1 MLPANAGPV
10 ASSIR
15 AKDEVDFVLTNADIA
30 TFLSLVDRANR
41 GAAED
46 ADKPSGDPAT
56 DPVAISAQGSV
67 KAVFAEVH
75 SLICI
80 PDGRPFSD
88 LRLLLG
94 VLVSRSVLD
103 ASLSCYRDTVR
114 MLQFGTDSAKKF
126 RDFNDNA
133 AWISA
138 IRLLNDPEFRSRSH
152 FNSDSLIGFEREL
165 SVGNAIKRL
174 KAAGYRFRADVRGLL
189 FEDNELTRCCKDLA
203 RQIRKV
209 SGQRLLEEIFG
220 RIAATFPFVKGRYLI
235 SRPSRSPMGMTSE
248 PSVPYGYLIN
258 LAMGHLCTSANL
270 PKKYPKRVKKIID
283 FATDVVA
290 ACDIETFSPY
300 GHIFQNHESL
310 PHFLQDTVLG
320 DQLLTFRQV
329 ATHDAAEIIRGVFS
343 WVDEAQMKA
352 ALGWSITDAIK
363 LAKALWKLMPSKA
376 PGMAISEAMLRGASI
391 EPAVLGAMIRAF
403 AQEHAEINKGFLT
416 PSDAQRVSLFLK
428 PLVHMGSKRLFMLS
442 PPISAMAFYEA
453 IATELRKWFS
463 PQSRA
468 QDVDKKIG
476 VCIESTLANAFT
488 RRGIPPSAVSKK
500 YGTLECDLVL
510 ETAKT
515 VFLIETKKKPL
526 TRQAQAGNSL
536 QTFVDLMGGVMDSQ
550 LQLGR
555 HELQLRKVGH
565 IEFNDGTRVYL
576 RDRAI
581 ARLAVTLLDWGGTQ
595 DRIVLKQLASTL
607 IGSALRSPS
616 ADTNYQRALAKA
628 NVTLSKLQDQQSD
641 LQALGIDP
649 RNFVGNWWFLSVPQI
664 LFVLDGVA
672 SADAFEARLRSV
684 SAITFGQLDFY
695 RELTNV
701 EAWKSK
707 V

>member
-1 MLPANAGPV
+1 
-10 ASSIR
+10 
-15 AKDEVDFVLTNADIA
+15 VLTNADIA

-46 ADKPSGDPAT
+46 TDQPSGDPAT
-56 DPVAISAQGSV
+56 DLIAISAQGSV
-67 KAVFAEVH
+67 KAGFAEVH

-103 ASLSCYRDTVR
+103 PSLSIYRDTVR
-114 MLQFGTDSAKKF
+114 ILQFGTNSAKRF
-126 RDFNDNA
+126 RDFSDSA
-133 AWISA
+133 TWIAA

-165 SVGNAIKRL
+165 SVGNAVKRL

-209 SGQRLLEEIFG
+209 TGQRLLEEIFR
-220 RIAATFPFVKGRYLI
+220 RIAATVPFVKGRYLI
-235 SRPSRSPMGMTSE
+235 SRPSRSPIGMTAE
-248 PSVPYGYLIN
+248 PSIPYGYLIN
-258 LAMGHLCTSANL
+258 LAMGHLCTSAEL
-270 PKKYPKRVKKIID
+270 PKKYPKKVGEIID
-283 FATDVVA
+283 CATDVVA

-300 GHIFQNHESL
+300 AHTFQSHESL

-329 ATHDAAEIIRGVFS
+329 ATHDAAEIIKGVYE

-352 ALGWSITDAIK
+352 ALGWSITDAIQ
-363 LAKALWKLMPSKA
+363 LAKALWKLIPSGA
-376 PGMAISEAMLRGASI
+376 PGTVISEATLKTASI
-391 EPAVLGAMIRAF
+391 ETAVLSAMIRVF
-403 AQEHAEINKGFLT
+403 AHEHVEVNKGFLI
-416 PSDAQRVSLFLK
+416 PSDAQRANLFLK
-428 PLVHMGSKRLFMLS
+428 PLVHLGSKRFFVLC

-463 PQSRA
+463 GRA
-468 QDVDKKIG
+468 GVQDADKNIG
-476 VCIESTLANAFT
+476 LCVESTLANAFT

-515 VFLIETKKKPL
+515 IFLIETKKKPL
-526 TRQAQAGNSL
+526 TRQAQAGNTL
-536 QTFVDLMGGVMDSQ
+536 QTFVDLVAGVMDSQ

-555 HELQLRKVGH
+555 HEIQLRKFGH

-576 RDRAI
+576 KDRAI

-607 IGSALRSPS
+607 IGSALSSPG
-616 ADTNYQRALAKA
+616 AATDYQHALAKA
-628 NVTLSKLQDQQSD
+628 NVTLSKLQAQQAE
-641 LQALGIDP
+641 LQALGVNP
-649 RNFVGNWWFLSVPQI
+649 RNLVGNWWFLSVPQL

-695 RELTNV
+695 RELNNV

-707 V
+707 A